1 MYAWSD
7 KLTQNQV
14 ISASDHSKY
23 PTDCQAARGIG
34 ASKQKTSLK
43 RAGCGISGTS
53 GIKWT
58 KCSEATSGASRCS
71 MSRSLESSLPSCL
84 EVCCAARIRSPKSH
98 VKSWIHQKVLGMR
111 SVAVDPG
118 SSIFWKEFSHTLPF
132 MRVHILFIARILC
145 QASLSK
151 NSNNMHHVKY
161 RNTHQQGIEPQA
173 GENDATSC
181 GLSSRYFRILS
192 NLSFQRG
199 GVRFRTVPLPSHVLA
214 QCDDVLARVT
224 ATLTGQAE
232 LPGNTL

>member
-1 MYAWSD
+1 MCAWSD
-7 KLTQNQV
+7 QLTQNEV
-14 ISASDHSKY
+14 ISASDHSNIQPIAKLHVESA
-23 PTDCQAARGIG
+23 PQTKDVT
-34 ASKQKTSLK
+34 QK
-43 RAGCGISGTS
+43 GCGISGTS

-84 EVCCAARIRSPKSH
+84 EVCCARCAARIRSPKSH

-118 SSIFWKEFSHTLPF
+118 WSIFWKEFSHTLPF

-199 GVRFRTVPLPSHVLA
+199 GVRFAPFLF
-214 QCDDVLARVT
+214 QVT
-224 ATLTGQAE
+224 C
-232 LPGNTL
+232 